1 MTDANERKLL
11 SMLNSKNT
19 FNVSKENLIRVITLF
34 MLLLAGINVKNMN
47 FYFLLFAVA
56 AFLVINQRYV
66 FDFNFLILMQLS
78 LAWIIFSPEKDAGI
92 TSIIKP
98 MLYPMAYLVGRSFFA
113 SKNKNTSLEGKES
126 WLKAS
131 VFIVALGPYIHYML
145 NFVTNIDYE
154 SRNTI
159 DFWTGTELSATG
171 QAAMAFCMMAVS
183 ISLLFIRTKMY
194 VKVFSGAAII
204 SILLYNLVLSGRTMF
219 LIVGVSVVVCL
230 LYTGRQTK
238 DFSKKIRIT
247 ITVLAVIFLLLFL
260 INQNVFGLRELLEDS
275 NLYNRFTVG
284 DKGKYDDNRF
294 GRKIQHLQNFESA
307 IFGGSKTRAS
317 GVGYAHDLY
326 LDTLDEAGIFAL
338 FAVIE
343 FTISMIAGA
352 IKLIKNK
359 TLQLPTR
366 TIVLVLYVAGITTF
380 AMEPILQGMPWFFV
394 LFCFIHGMV
403 VQVDKSSKIEN
414 I

>member
-1 MTDANERKLL
+1 MVNKERDFY
-11 SMLNSKNT
+11 SMLNQRKT
-19 FNVSKENLIRVITLF
+19 LAVSKETLVRTITLF
-34 MLLLAGINVKNMN
+34 FLLLAGINVKNMN
-47 FYFLLFAVA
+47 FYFMLFAVV

-113 SKNKNTSLEGKES
+113 SKNRNTSLEGKES

-131 VFIVALGPYIHYML
+131 VFIIALGPYIHYML

-171 QAAMAFCMMAVS
+171 QAVLAFCMMAVS
-183 ISLLFIRTKMY
+183 ISLLFIRTKMF
-194 VKVFSGAAII
+194 VKVFSSAAII

-219 LIVGVSVVVCL
+219 LIVGVSVVACL
-230 LYTGRQTK
+230 WYTGKETN
-238 DFSKKIRIT
+238 DFSKKIKVT
-247 ITVLAVIFLLLFL
+247 ITVIVVILLVLFL
-260 INQNVFGLRELLEDS
+260 INHNVFGLRDLLENS

-284 DKGKYDDNRF
+284 DKGQYEDNRL

-326 LDTLDEAGIFAL
+326 LDALDEAGIFAL

-359 TLQLPTR
+359 TLQISTR

-380 AMEPILQGMPWFFV
+380 AIEPILQGMPWFFV

-403 VQVDKSSKIEN
+403 VQVDKSSRGKSS
-414 I
+414 

>member
-1 MTDANERKLL
+1 MVNKERDFY
-11 SMLNSKNT
+11 SMLNQRKT
-19 FNVSKENLIRVITLF
+19 LAVSKETLVRTITLF
-34 MLLLAGINVKNMN
+34 FLLLAGINVKNMN
-47 FYFLLFAVA
+47 FYFMLFAVA

-92 TSIIKP
+92 TSIMKP

-131 VFIVALGPYIHYML
+131 VFVVALGPYIHYML
-145 NFVTNIDYE
+145 NFVTNIDYK

-171 QAAMAFCMMAVS
+171 QAALAFCMMAVA
-183 ISLLFIRTKMY
+183 ISLLFVHTKTITKIAS
-194 VKVFSGAAII
+194 VAIII

-219 LIVGVSVVVCL
+219 VIAAISIVVCL
-230 LYTGRQTK
+230 WYTGRETK

-247 ITVLAVIFLLLFL
+247 IMVVAVILLLLFL

-307 IFGGSKTRAS
+307 IFGGSKTRTS

-338 FAVIE
+338 IAVIE

-352 IKLIKNK
+352 IKLIRNK

-380 AMEPILQGMPWFFV
+380 AIEPILQGMPWFFI

-403 VQVDKSSKIEN
+403 VQVDKSSRGKCS
-414 I
+414 